1 MNPQPIELQN
11 GDRLLLVSLNKTYDQ
26 SKAEGVYKRED
37 LYEAVRKYWRVSK
50 QRADKAD
57 YVLGIYK
64 GIVMVV
70 LKPTCEWQPVYE
82 SSDGTIFPNVR
93 YMVEGEIIDDS
104 PYLGKSV
111 EGYPFGSGGSI
122 AYVPK
127 DKNIWNNNKYK

>member
-1 MNPQPIELQN
+1 MNSQPIELQN
-11 GDRLLLVSLNKTYDQ
+11 GERLLLVSLNKTYDQ
-26 SKAEGVYKRED
+26 SMAEGVYRRES

-70 LKPTCEWQPVYE
+70 LKPTSEWQPVHE
-82 SSDGTIFPNVR
+82 ASDGTIFPNVR
-93 YMVEGEIIDDS
+93 YMVEGEIIGDS

-111 EGYPFGSGGSI
+111 ADYPFGSGGCI
-122 AYVPK
+122 TYIPK
-127 DKNIWNNNKYK
+127 DIKMWKTPKKI

>member
-1 MNPQPIELQN
+1 MNPQSIELQN

-26 SKAEGVYKRED
+26 S
-37 LYEAVRKYWRVSK
+37 
-50 QRADKAD
+50 KAD

-111 EGYPFGSGGSI
+111 ADYPFGSGGSI

>member
-1 MNPQPIELQN
+1 MNSQPIELQN
-11 GDRLLLVSLNKTYDQ
+11 GERLLLVSLNKTYDQ
-26 SKAEGVYKRED
+26 SMAEGVYRRES

-70 LKPTCEWQPVYE
+70 LKPTSEWQPVHE
-82 SSDGTIFPNVR
+82 ASDGTIFPNVR
-93 YMVEGEIIDDS
+93 YMVEGEIIGDS

-111 EGYPFGSGGSI
+111 ADYPFGSGGCI
-122 AYVPK
+122 TYIPK
-127 DKNIWNNNKYK
+127 DINMWKSKKDI